1 MEVIEIKL
9 VEGTQ
14 SNSVSIPKS
23 MLEMVPAGYT
33 CEVTEEGSN
42 TPVNDTD
49 EMEVPSAGLF
59 VLRMSTALGAGHGGE
74 QVL

>member
-23 MLEMVPAGYT
+23 MLEGYWPQMVPAGYT

-49 EMEVPSAGLF
+49 EMEAGK
-59 VLRMSTALGAGHGGE
+59 SYIIT
-74 QVL
+74 